1 MPLRPT
7 LVEYMLAKMVCYYLI
22 FWNSLVGAMHIT
34 QIDPKSIVHPVF
46 CTSIFNFW
54 SKNDISQ

>member
-1 MPLRPT
+1 
-7 LVEYMLAKMVCYYLI
+7 MLAKMVCYYLI

-54 SKNDISQ
+54 GKNDISQ